1 MRAIREAG
9 ATREA
14 SEPGT
19 SANVATRL
27 RALARDHQEGR
38 LSRDAYRKLRAPLI
52 DALDSSMDPQSNTIP
67 NLESR
72 TRAARGTP
80 VAPAVPVTPGS
91 EAAATSSTTV
101 EEPRRSRLA
110 RMLAWATSVLRR

>member
-1 MRAIREAG
+1 MSEAG
-9 ATREA
+9 PAREA

-19 SANVATRL
+19 SANVAMRL

-52 DALDSSMDPQSNTIP
+52 DALDSSVDSQSNTIP

-72 TRAARGTP
+72 TRAARATA
-80 VAPAVPVTPGS
+80 VAPALPVTPES
-91 EAAATSSTTV
+91 EAATTTTTTAQ
-101 EEPRRSRLA
+101 EARRSRLA

>member
-1 MRAIREAG
+1 M
-9 ATREA
+9 
-14 SEPGT
+14 

-27 RALARDHQEGR
+27 RALARDYQEGR

-52 DALDSSMDPQSNTIP
+52 DALDSSVDPQSNTIP
-67 NLESR
+67 HLEAR
-72 TRAARGTP
+72 TRAARATP
-80 VAPAVPVTPGS
+80 IAPES
-91 EAAATSSTTV
+91 EATTTTTT

>member
-1 MRAIREAG
+1 MREAG
-9 ATREA
+9 ATLEA
-14 SEPGT
+14 SEAGT

-27 RALARDHQEGR
+27 RALARDHREGR

-52 DALDSSMDPQSNTIP
+52 DTLDSSMDLQSNTIP

-72 TRAARGTP
+72 TRAARATP
-80 VAPAVPVTPGS
+80 VAPES
-91 EAAATSSTTV
+91 ESALAAAATKTQ
-101 EEPRRSRLA
+101 EPRRRRLA

>member
-1 MRAIREAG
+1 VRAVGVTG

-14 SEPGT
+14 SELEI

-52 DALDSSMDPQSNTIP
+52 DALDSSVDLQSSTIP
-67 NLESR
+67 HLEAR
-72 TRAARGTP
+72 ARGPRATP
-80 VAPAVPVTPGS
+80 VPSEP
-91 EAAATSSTTV
+91 EAAATAV
-101 EEPRRSRLA
+101 VPRRSRLA
-110 RMLAWATSVLRR
+110 KVLSWATSVLRR

>member
-1 MRAIREAG
+1 M
-9 ATREA
+9 
-14 SEPGT
+14 

-52 DALDSSMDPQSNTIP
+52 DALDSSVDPQSSTIP
-67 NLESR
+67 HLEAR
-72 TRAARGTP
+72 TRAARVTP
-80 VAPAVPVTPGS
+80 VAPES
-91 EAAATSSTTV
+91 EANAITTTTTTAT
-101 EEPRRSRLA
+101 EEPRRSRWA

>member
-1 MRAIREAG
+1 VRAISEAG
-9 ATREA
+9 AAREA

-52 DALDSSMDPQSNTIP
+52 DALDSSVDSQSNTIP

-72 TRAARGTP
+72 TRAARATP
-80 VAPAVPVTPGS
+80 VVP
-91 EAAATSSTTV
+91 EAAATITTT

-110 RMLAWATSVLRR
+110 RLLAWATSVLRR

>member
-1 MRAIREAG
+1 MNEAG
-9 ATREA
+9 AAREA

-52 DALDSSMDPQSNTIP
+52 DALDSSVDSQSNTIP

-72 TRAARGTP
+72 TRAARATP
-80 VAPAVPVTPGS
+80 IVPES
-91 EAAATSSTTV
+91 EAAASATT
-101 EEPRRSRLA
+101 EEPRRGRLA